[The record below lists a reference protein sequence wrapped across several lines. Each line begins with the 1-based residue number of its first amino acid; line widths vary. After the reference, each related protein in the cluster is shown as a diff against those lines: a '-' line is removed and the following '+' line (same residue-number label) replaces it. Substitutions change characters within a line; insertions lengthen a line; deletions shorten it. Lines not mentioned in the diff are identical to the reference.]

1 MSLCTRGKKSG
12 SELKLT
18 KKIEKLF
25 KSYREQLLHLG
36 KLYGVVEIKSY
47 ARSSKRL
54 TISQLELLLIK
65 NHIKLPI
72 NRSSDKAIAKQEL
85 RQITITNAYLSLFII
100 FFIGCLI
107 LTRPYI
113 KRVVNEVKFT
123 YVAEEYKSVKATK
136 SKSKKSKKKVEKK
149 SEIEPETFEE
159 EHDNT
164 VRLNAET
171 TENLFEDL
179 GYDLKGVRAG
189 QKVKPIYLTK
199 LPRDLKT
206 LGDTK
211 KKRELFI
218 KIILPLVLKENDKI
232 TNDRKKLFKILGK
245 NFNTAGERV
254 WLRRRFKEYKIDDG
268 DLSKLKMRMDIIP
281 VSIAIAQAAN
291 ESGWGTSRFALE
303 GNALFGQWTWS
314 KKGISPKNK
323 DPDKSHRILQFQ
335 VLKASVR
342 AYKNNLNTHN
352 AYREFREAR
361 AKLRQ
366 EDKQII
372 GLELTKY
379 LKSYAA
385 IGEKYVVIL
394 DDIIEKNS
402 LTDFDK
408 ANLLPTN
415 LTTGVAL

>member
-1 MSLCTRGKKSG
+1 LSKN
-12 SELKLT
+12 
-18 KKIEKLF
+18 IEKLF
-25 KSYREQLLHLG
+25 KSYREQLLHLA

-65 NHIKLPI
+65 NHIKLPV
-72 NRSSDKAIAKQEL
+72 NRSSDRAIAKHEL
-85 RQITITNAYLSLFII
+85 KQNSITNAYLSLFVI
-100 FFIGCLI
+100 FFIGCLV

-113 KRVVNEVKFT
+113 KKVVNEVKFT
-123 YVAEEYKSVKATK
+123 YVAEEYKSKEITK
-136 SKSKKSKKKVEKK
+136 SKKLKKKKSGTKIEKK
-149 SEIEPETFEE
+149 SEVVEE
-159 EHDNT
+159 EYDNT
-164 VRLNAET
+164 VSLNAET
-171 TENLFEDL
+171 TANLFYDL

-199 LPRDLKT
+199 LPKDLKT

-218 KIILPLVLKENDKI
+218 KIILPLILSENNKI
-232 TNDRKKLFKILGK
+232 IEDRKRLFKVLAK

-254 WLRRRFKEYKIDDG
+254 WLRRRFKEYKIEDG

-281 VSIAIAQAAN
+281 VSVALAQAAN

-323 DPDKSHRILQFQ
+323 DPNKSHKILQFQ

-352 AYREFREAR
+352 AYKEFREAR
-361 AKLRQ
+361 AQLRQ
-366 EDKQII
+366 RNEEIL
-372 GLELTKY
+372 GLKLTKY
-379 LKSYAA
+379 LKNYAS
-385 IGEKYVVIL
+385 IGDKYVEIL
-394 DDIIEKNS
+394 EDIITINS
-402 LTDFDK
+402 LEDFDK
-408 ANLLPTN
+408 ANLLPTK
-415 LTTGVAL
+415 LKTGIAL

>member
-1 MSLCTRGKKSG
+1 MS
-12 SELKLT
+12 

-25 KSYREQLLHLG
+25 KSYREQLLHLA

-47 ARSSKRL
+47 ARSAKRL

-72 NRSSDKAIAKQEL
+72 NRTSDKAIAKHEL
-85 RQITITNAYLSLFII
+85 KENSRRNLYLSISFI
-100 FFIGCLI
+100 FFIGFLI
-107 LTRPYI
+107 TIRPYI
-113 KRVVNEVKFT
+113 KNVVNEVKFT
-123 YVAEEYKSVKATK
+123 YVAEEYKTDKV
-136 SKSKKSKKKVEKK
+136 SKSKKVTKKKNKVIEK
-149 SEIEPETFEE
+149 PEFTQEY
-159 EHDNT
+159 DNT
-164 VRLNAET
+164 VSLSAET
-171 TENLFEDL
+171 ASNLFDEL
-179 GYDLKGVRAG
+179 NYDLKGVRAG

-199 LPRDLKT
+199 LPKDLKT

-218 KIILPLVLKENDKI
+218 KIVLPLILDENNKI
-232 TNDRKKLFKILGK
+232 TEDRKKLFKILGK

-254 WLRRRFKEYKIDDG
+254 WLKRRFKEYKIDDR

-281 VSIAIAQAAN
+281 VSIALAQAAN

-323 DPDKSHRILQFQ
+323 DPDQSHKVLQFQ
-335 VLKASVR
+335 VLKASVK

-352 AYREFREAR
+352 AYKEFREVR
-361 AKLRQ
+361 AQIRQ
-366 EDKQII
+366 ENKQII
-372 GLELTKY
+372 GLDLVKY
-379 LKSYAA
+379 LKAYAA
-385 IGEKYVVIL
+385 DGERYVLIIA
-394 DDIIEKNS
+394 DIIEKNS

-408 ANLLPTN
+408 ANLLPTK
-415 LTTGVAL
+415 LKTEISL

>member
-1 MSLCTRGKKSG
+1 MS
-12 SELKLT
+12 

-25 KSYREQLLHLG
+25 KSYREQLLHLA

-65 NHIKLPI
+65 NHIKLPV
-72 NRSSDKAIAKQEL
+72 NRSSDRAIAKHEL
-85 RQITITNAYLSLFII
+85 KQNSITNAYLSLFVI
-100 FFIGCLI
+100 FFIGCLV

-113 KRVVNEVKFT
+113 KKVVNEVKFT
-123 YVAEEYKSVKATK
+123 YVAEEYKSKEITK
-136 SKSKKSKKKVEKK
+136 SKKLKKKKSGTKIEKK
-149 SEIEPETFEE
+149 SEVVKEE
-159 EHDNT
+159 YDNT
-164 VRLNAET
+164 VSLNAET
-171 TENLFEDL
+171 TENLFYDL

-199 LPRDLKT
+199 LPKDLKT

-218 KIILPLVLKENDKI
+218 KIILPLILSENNKI
-232 TNDRKKLFKILGK
+232 IEDRKRLFKVLAK

-254 WLRRRFKEYKIDDG
+254 WLRRRFKEYKIEDG

-281 VSIAIAQAAN
+281 VSVALAQAAN

-323 DPDKSHRILQFQ
+323 DPDKTHKILQFQ
-335 VLKASVR
+335 ILKASVR

-352 AYREFREAR
+352 AYKEFREAR

-366 EDKQII
+366 EGAEIL

-379 LKSYAA
+379 LSNYAS
-385 IGEKYVVIL
+385 IGDKYVEIL
-394 DDIIEKNS
+394 ESIIVRNS

-408 ANLLPTN
+408 ANLLPTK
-415 LTTGVAL
+415 LKTGVAL

>member
-1 MSLCTRGKKSG
+1 MS
-12 SELKLT
+12 

-25 KSYREQLLHLG
+25 KSYRDQLLHLA

-54 TISQLELLLIK
+54 TITQLELLLIK
-65 NHIKLPI
+65 NRIKLPE

-85 RQITITNAYLSLFII
+85 KENAIRNVYLSIAFIVFLG
-100 FFIGCLI
+100 FFI
-107 LTRPYI
+107 TMRPYI
-113 KRVVNEVKFT
+113 KNIVNEVKFT
-123 YVAEEYKSVKATK
+123 YVAEEYKTITK
-136 SKSKKSKKKVEKK
+136 DKLKKKTEIKKDKKTEKT
-149 SEIEPETFEE
+149 EITQEQEFTVK
-159 EHDNT
+159 HDNT
-164 VRLNAET
+164 VSLNAET
-171 TENLFEDL
+171 TSNLFDDL

-199 LPRDLKT
+199 LPRDLKY

-218 KIILPLVLKENDKI
+218 KIVLPLILSENEKI
-232 TNDRKKLFKILGK
+232 QDDREKLFKILSK
-245 NFNTAGERV
+245 NFNTVGERV
-254 WLRRRFKEYKIDDG
+254 WLKRRFKEYKIEDR
-268 DLSKLKMRMDIIP
+268 DLAKLKMRMDIIP
-281 VSIAIAQAAN
+281 VSIALAQAAN

-323 DPDKSHRILQFQ
+323 DPDQSHKILQFQ
-335 VLKASVR
+335 ILKASVR

-352 AYREFREAR
+352 AYQEFREVR

-366 EDKQII
+366 SGTKIT
-372 GLELTKY
+372 GLALIPY
-379 LKSYAA
+379 LKNYAA
-385 IGEKYVVIL
+385 IGEKYVA
-394 DDIIEKNS
+394 IIENIIVNNS

-408 ANLLPTN
+408 ANLLPTK
-415 LTTGVAL
+415 TTQGVAL

>member
-1 MSLCTRGKKSG
+1 M
-12 SELKLT
+12 T

-47 ARSSKRL
+47 ARSFKRL

-65 NHIKLPI
+65 NHIKLPV
-72 NRSSDKAIAKQEL
+72 NRSSDKAIAKQEVK
-85 RQITITNAYLSLFII
+85 QNAITNVYLSFFVI

-113 KRVVNEVKFT
+113 KRIVDEVKFT
-123 YVAEEYKSVKATK
+123 YVAEEYKTVKVNK
-136 SKSKKSKKKVEKK
+136 SKEVTKKKNKVIEK
-149 SEIEPETFEE
+149 PEFTQEY
-159 EHDNT
+159 DNT
-164 VRLNAET
+164 VSLSAET
-171 TENLFEDL
+171 ALNLFDEL
-179 GYDLKGVRAG
+179 NYDLKGVRAG

-199 LPRDLKT
+199 LPKDLKT

-218 KIILPLVLKENDKI
+218 KIVLPLILSENSKI
-232 TNDRKKLFKILGK
+232 TEDRKKLFKILGK
-245 NFNTAGERV
+245 NFNTVGERV
-254 WLRRRFKEYKIDDG
+254 WLKRRFKEYKIDDR

-281 VSIAIAQAAN
+281 VSIALAQAAN

-323 DPDKSHRILQFQ
+323 DPDQSHKILQFQ
-335 VLKASVR
+335 VLKASVK

-352 AYREFREAR
+352 AYKEFREVR
-361 AKLRQ
+361 AQLRQ
-366 EDKQII
+366 ENKQII
-372 GLELTKY
+372 GLDLAKY
-379 LKSYAA
+379 LKAYAA
-385 IGEKYVVIL
+385 DGERYVLIIE
-394 DDIIEKNS
+394 DIIEKNS

-408 ANLLPTN
+408 ADLLPTK
-415 LTTGVAL
+415 LKTEISL